1 MCGLFHYFYPIYCL
15 FEPMTDKLYREFLLS
30 SPIGFFH
37 ATLHLDASKIV
48 DFEILGY
55 NSAFPELFSLNDTS
69 LVGVKFTNLFPTE
82 TLHRRYWLDKL
93 NECYESNSVIGF
105 QQYSPVTQRWYQVY
119 LQLISSSEVAG
130 QILDISIAK
139 KSEERLNSLIHIFE
153 DVIFELDRDLNFKEA
168 IASEAHLFLPRDQ
181 FIGKNIKDVF
191 EGDFLKLFQDTFK
204 KAKETQEVQIIRYD
218 SPIPNRKNVYK
229 ARVIYR
235 PATQNR
241 DEDYFISIADITSKV
256 NSERALEFHKEFEQ
270 LLVECTTLIIQSDES
285 TFNQRM
291 DEVLKRI
298 GEFSKVDRAYYFNFD
313 EQAKTFSNLN
323 EWCAE
328 GVEPQIEYLQ
338 DTPIDVVPN
347 WTAQMIEGK
356 EVYIDDLD
364 ALDDLWAPEREL
376 LAPQGIQSLLS
387 LPVCE
392 SGKLYGFLGFDAVK
406 EKVIWSN
413 ASRNLLQILADNLGS
428 VIRRNIQNRELQEKT
443 KQAEILA
450 QEATIASKAKSEFL
464 ANMSHEIRTPL
475 NGVVGFGEL
484 LKGTQLDSIQEQY
497 VRSLTDSAVSLMDL
511 INQILDFSKIEAGK
525 MLLDLE
531 KSDLRQILE
540 NSIALVRHSAGQKNL
555 ELTISVDPHLPRYV
569 ITDAV
574 RLRQII
580 VNLLSN
586 AVKFTEKGRVSLVAE
601 LRNTEGEN
609 VVLNVAVSDTG
620 IGISKEQEKFL
631 FKAFGQADTSTSKKY
646 GGTGL
651 GLVISNNLLGMM
663 NSKLDLVSNPGLGSS
678 FSFNLA
684 LKKFEE
690 ETIFSDFKFPS
701 KSIAVISKDKNF
713 NESIKAIVNLGKQP
727 LKELTSLEDLIGGV
741 LQNDI
746 PGILIVNED
755 GGDGLN
761 IDFVKKLR
769 ESKLSKISEVPILL
783 YHRKETAALY
793 EQCRLINKIRPLMQ
807 PVLPTELVRYLQVL
821 ESQEMFVEAK
831 PNTIQKKGGNENE
844 KSKKILI
851 VEDNEVNL
859 LLTRILVSQLYPDA
873 HIVEAYNG
881 IQAVKAVE
889 DFHPDLV
896 LMDIQMPEMD
906 GHEATRRIREMDF
919 IDLPIV
925 ALTANAVVG
934 EKENCLASGANDYL
948 TKPIEKENLR
958 VALSKFLG

>member
-1 MCGLFHYFYPIYCL
+1 
-15 FEPMTDKLYREFLLS
+15 MTDKLYKEFLLS
-30 SPIGFFH
+30 SPVGFFH
-37 ATLHLDASKIV
+37 ATLSFDESSIV
-48 DFEILGY
+48 DFEILGH
-55 NSAFPELFSLNDTS
+55 NSAFPELFSLNHNS
-69 LVGVKFTNLFPTE
+69 LVGAKFTDLFPTE
-82 TLHRRYWLDKL
+82 SLHRRYWLDKL
-93 NECYESNSVIGF
+93 NECFQSKSVIGF

-119 LQLISSSEVAG
+119 LQLIQSDEIAG
-130 QILDISIAK
+130 QVLDISIAK

-153 DVIFELDRDLNFKEA
+153 DVIFELDGDLNFKEA
-168 IASEAHLFLPRDQ
+168 IASEAHLFLPKEQ
-181 FIGKNIKDVF
+181 FIGKNIKDIF
-191 EGDFLKLFQDTFK
+191 EGDFLKLFQDTFN
-204 KAKETQEVQIIRYD
+204 KAKETREVQVVRYE
-218 SPIPNRKNVYK
+218 SPFANRNNVYK

-235 PATQNR
+235 PSSQNR
-241 DEDYFISIADITSKV
+241 EEDYFISIADITSKV
-256 NSERALEFHKEFEQ
+256 NSEKALEFHKEFEQ
-270 LLVECTTLIIQSDES
+270 LLVECTTLIIQSNEE

-298 GEFSKVDRAYYFNFD
+298 GEFSKVDRAYYFDFD
-313 EQAKTFSNLN
+313 EQARTFSNLN

-328 GVEPQIEYLQ
+328 GIEPQIEYLQ
-338 DTPIDVVPN
+338 DTPIDIVPN
-347 WTAQMIEGK
+347 WTAQMIKGE

-364 ALDDLWAPEREL
+364 MLDESWSPEKEL
-376 LAPQGIQSLLS
+376 LEPQGIQSLLS
-387 LPVCE
+387 LPVRE

-428 VIRRNIQNRELQEKT
+428 VIRRNIQNKELLEKT

-450 QEATIASKAKSEFL
+450 EEATIASKAKSEFL

-525 MLLDLE
+525 MLLDIE

-555 ELTISVDPHLPRYV
+555 DLTLSIDSNLPRYV
-569 ITDAV
+569 VTDAV
-574 RLRQII
+574 RMRQIV

-586 AVKFTEKGRVSLVAE
+586 AVKFTEKGKVALNAE
-601 LRNTEGEN
+601 LNAMEGD
-609 VVLNVAVSDTG
+609 VVKLKVSVSDSG

-663 NSKLDLVSNPGLGSS
+663 NSKLDLLSTPGLGST
-678 FSFNLA
+678 FSFEVE
-684 LKKFEE
+684 LKRGNAEN
-690 ETIFSDFKFPS
+690 IFDDFKFPS
-701 KSIAVISKDKNF
+701 KPIAVISKDKNF
-713 NESIKAIVNLGKQP
+713 VESIRSIINLGKHP
-727 LKELTSLEDLIGGV
+727 LKEMSSLEDLIGGV

-746 PGILIVNED
+746 PEILIVNED

-769 ESKLSKISEVPILL
+769 DSKLSKISEVPILL

-793 EQCRLINKIRPLMQ
+793 EQCRLINRIRPLMQ

-821 ESQEMFVEAK
+821 ESQELAVEVK
-831 PNTIQKKGGNENE
+831 PNVKKETAAGTNE
-844 KSKKILI
+844 KSKRILI

-873 HIVEAYNG
+873 EIVEAYNG
-881 IQAVKAVE
+881 IQAIKAVE
-889 DFHPDLV
+889 QDLPDLI

-906 GHEATRRIREMDF
+906 GHEATKRIRQMNF

-958 VALSKFLG
+958 VSLAKFLD